1 MILFSTILNINDSL
15 TKDAFVAL
23 VLEWNRTSKYI
34 ENVVP
39 NVDLN
44 GSYSGK
50 FGDAKL
56 SLEFVDDPEK
66 DLMAVR
72 HEKVTADAVVWDTDY
87 VVNFDEKKI
96 SIRLDRTYSE
106 DALVINGAFSTPHFI
121 TLLIEGGYLEDDQD
135 LPVLRTPMPFAG
147 DMETLSGKYRLPVV
161 HVTKTSDGQDAIDT
175 SWLASKLKGAAHVLV
190 ETEKAADT
198 DEFGSVTIFY
208 PSEILPKKRIVYR
221 SAKGNL
227 NARLERVV
235 KLVIQYWNAQT
246 IGLLYTWQG
255 VNNAVLSD
263 SFNRQMVRYQE
274 TEKARQ
280 QAEEE
285 KDLVYEAFDEDLRKM
300 QQRIDELT
308 KANEALMLENSFLR
322 AKLNVTD
329 AMPIV
334 YQGEEEDFYPDEI
347 KDMILGALDEV
358 RTNSE
363 ATTRRAD
370 ILDDILHSNEYQ
382 HLSEQRKQRV
392 KAMFKGYKNV
402 SSAMKQELMDLGMT
416 ISDDGK
422 HYKLTYRDDPRY
434 MVTIGKT
441 PSDNRAGNN
450 NAALINKIML

>member
-1 MILFSTILNINDSL
+1 MILFSTILNITDSL
-15 TKDAFVAL
+15 TKDAFVDL

-50 FGDAKL
+50 FGDEKL
-56 SLEFVDDPEK
+56 SLEFVDDP
-66 DLMAVR
+66 DRNLMAVR

-106 DALVINGAFSTPHFI
+106 DALVMNGAFSTPHFI
-121 TLLIEGGYLEDDQD
+121 TLLIEGGYLADDQD

-147 DMETLSGKYRLPVV
+147 GIETLDGKYRLPVV
-161 HVTKTSDGQDAIDT
+161 YVTKTADGQDAIDT
-175 SWLASKLKGAAHVLV
+175 SWLASKLKGAAHVLI
-190 ETEKAADT
+190 ETEKAADR

-221 SAKGNL
+221 SANGNL

-246 IGLLYTWQG
+246 IDLLYTWQG

>member
-15 TKDAFVAL
+15 TKDAFVNL

-50 FGDAKL
+50 FGDEKL
-56 SLEFVDDPEK
+56 SLEFVDDPER

-106 DALVINGAFSTPHFI
+106 DALVMNGAFSTPHFI
-121 TLLIEGGYLEDDQD
+121 TLLIEGGYLADDQD
-135 LPVLRTPMPFAG
+135 LPVFRTPMAFAG
-147 DMETLSGKYRLPVV
+147 NIETLDGKYRLPVV
-161 HVTKTSDGQDAIDT
+161 YVTKTADGQDAIDT
-175 SWLASKLKGAAHVLV
+175 SWLASKLKGAAHILV
-190 ETEKAADT
+190 EAEKAADR

-221 SAKGNL
+221 SANGNL

-246 IGLLYTWQG
+246 IDLLYTWQG

-347 KDMILGALDEV
+347 QDMILGALDEV

>member
-1 MILFSTILNINDSL
+1 M
-15 TKDAFVAL
+15 
-23 VLEWNRTSKYI
+23 
-34 ENVVP
+34 
-39 NVDLN
+39 DLN
-44 GSYSGK
+44 GSYSGE

-56 SLEFVDDPEK
+56 SLEFVDDLEK

-106 DALVINGAFSTPHFI
+106 DALVMNGAFSTPHFI
-121 TLLIEGGYLEDDQD
+121 TLLIEGGYLADDQD
-135 LPVLRTPMPFAG
+135 LPVLRTLMEFAG
-147 DMETLSGKYRLPVV
+147 DIETLDGKYRLPVV
-161 HVTKTSDGQDAIDT
+161 YVTKTADGQDAIDT

-190 ETEKAADT
+190 EAEKAADR

-221 SAKGNL
+221 SANGNL

>member
-1 MILFSTILNINDSL
+1 M
-15 TKDAFVAL
+15 
-23 VLEWNRTSKYI
+23 
-34 ENVVP
+34 
-39 NVDLN
+39 DLN

-50 FGDAKL
+50 FGDEKL

-66 DLMAVR
+66 NLMAVR

-106 DALVINGAFSTPHFI
+106 EALVMNGAFSTPHFI
-121 TLLIEGGYLEDDQD
+121 TLLIEGGYLADDQD
-135 LPVLRTPMPFAG
+135 LPVFRTPMAFAG
-147 DMETLSGKYRLPVV
+147 DIETLNGKYRLPVV
-161 HVTKTSDGQDAIDT
+161 YVTTTADGQDAIDT
-175 SWLASKLKGAAHVLV
+175 SWLASKLKGAAHILV
-190 ETEKAADT
+190 EAEKAADR

-227 NARLERVV
+227 NACLERVV

-280 QAEEE
+280 LAEEE

-308 KANEALMLENSFLR
+308 KANEALMLENSFLH

-441 PSDNRAGNN
+441 LSDNRTGNN

>member
-50 FGDAKL
+50 FGDEKL

-106 DALVINGAFSTPHFI
+106 EALVMNGAFSTPHFI
-121 TLLIEGGYLEDDQD
+121 TLLIEGGYLADDQD

-147 DMETLSGKYRLPVV
+147 NMETLDGKYRLPVV
-161 HVTKTSDGQDAIDT
+161 YVTKTADGQDAIDT

-190 ETEKAADT
+190 EAEKAADR

-221 SAKGNL
+221 SANGNL

>member
-1 MILFSTILNINDSL
+1 M
-15 TKDAFVAL
+15 
-23 VLEWNRTSKYI
+23 
-34 ENVVP
+34 
-39 NVDLN
+39 DLN

-50 FGDAKL
+50 FGDEKL

-66 DLMAVR
+66 NLMAVR

-106 DALVINGAFSTPHFI
+106 EALVMNGAFSTPHFI
-121 TLLIEGGYLEDDQD
+121 TLLIEGGYLADDQD
-135 LPVLRTPMPFAG
+135 LPVFRTPMAFAG
-147 DMETLSGKYRLPVV
+147 DIETLNGKYRLPVV
-161 HVTKTSDGQDAIDT
+161 YVTTTADGQDAIDT
-175 SWLASKLKGAAHVLV
+175 SWLASKLKGAAHILV
-190 ETEKAADT
+190 EAEKAADR

-208 PSEILPKKRIVYR
+208 PSEILPQKRIVYR

-280 QAEEE
+280 LAEEE
-285 KDLVYEAFDEDLRKM
+285 KDLVYEAFDEDFRKM

-308 KANEALMLENSFLR
+308 KANEALMLENSFLH

-441 PSDNRAGNN
+441 PSDNRTGNN

>member
-1 MILFSTILNINDSL
+1 MILFSTILNITDSL
-15 TKDAFVAL
+15 SKDAFVDL

-50 FGDAKL
+50 FGDEKL
-56 SLEFVDDPEK
+56 SLEFVDDPER

-106 DALVINGAFSTPHFI
+106 DALVMNGVFSTPHFI
-121 TLLIEGGYLEDDQD
+121 TLLIEGGYLADDQD
-135 LPVLRTPMPFAG
+135 LPVLRTPMPFVG
-147 DMETLSGKYRLPVV
+147 GMETLSGKYRLPVV
-161 HVTKTSDGQDAIDT
+161 YVTKTADGQDAIDT

-190 ETEKAADT
+190 EAEKAADR

-246 IGLLYTWQG
+246 IDLLYTWQG

-329 AMPIV
+329 AMPIL

>member
-1 MILFSTILNINDSL
+1 MILFSTILNITDSL
-15 TKDAFVAL
+15 TKDAFVDL

-39 NVDLN
+39 NVDLD

-50 FGDAKL
+50 FGDEKL
-56 SLEFVDDPEK
+56 SLEFVDDPER

-87 VVNFDEKKI
+87 VVNFAEKKI

-106 DALVINGAFSTPHFI
+106 DALVMNGAFSTPHFI
-121 TLLIEGGYLEDDQD
+121 TLLIEDGYLADDQD
-135 LPVLRTPMPFAG
+135 LPVLRTPMAFAR
-147 DMETLSGKYRLPVV
+147 DIETLDGKYRLPVV
-161 HVTKTSDGQDAIDT
+161 YVTKTSDGQDAIDT
-175 SWLASKLKGAAHVLV
+175 SWLASKLKGAAHVLI
-190 ETEKAADT
+190 ETEKAADR

-221 SAKGNL
+221 SANGNL

-246 IGLLYTWQG
+246 IDLLYTWQG

>member
-1 MILFSTILNINDSL
+1 MILFSAILTINDSL
-15 TKDAFVAL
+15 TKDAFVDS

-44 GSYSGK
+44 ASYSGK
-50 FGDAKL
+50 FGDAKR
-56 SLEFVDDPEK
+56 SLEFVDDPER

-106 DALVINGAFSTPHFI
+106 DALVMNVAFSTPHFI
-121 TLLIEGGYLEDDQD
+121 TILIEGGYLADDQD
-135 LPVLRTPMPFAG
+135 LPVLRTPMEFAG
-147 DMETLSGKYRLPVV
+147 DMETLGGKYRLPVV
-161 HVTKTSDGQDAIDT
+161 YVTKTSDGQDVIDT

-190 ETEKAADT
+190 ETEKPADT
-198 DEFGSVTIFY
+198 DEFGLVTIYY
-208 PSEILPKKRIVYR
+208 PPEILPKKRIVYR
-221 SAKGNL
+221 STNGNL

-246 IGLLYTWQG
+246 IDLLYTWQG

-285 KDLVYEAFDEDLRKM
+285 KDL
-300 QQRIDELT
+300 
-308 KANEALMLENSFLR
+308 
-322 AKLNVTD
+322 
-329 AMPIV
+329 
-334 YQGEEEDFYPDEI
+334 
-347 KDMILGALDEV
+347 
-358 RTNSE
+358 
-363 ATTRRAD
+363 
-370 ILDDILHSNEYQ
+370 
-382 HLSEQRKQRV
+382 
-392 KAMFKGYKNV
+392 
-402 SSAMKQELMDLGMT
+402 GMT

-422 HYKLTYRDDPRY
+422 HYKLTYRDDPPY
-434 MVTIGKT
+434 MVIIGKT

-450 NAALINKIML
+450 NAALINMSSVFENVPKYVKH

>member
-15 TKDAFVAL
+15 TKDAFVDL

-44 GSYSGK
+44 GSYSGR

-56 SLEFVDDPEK
+56 SLEFVDDPER

-106 DALVINGAFSTPHFI
+106 DALVMNGAFSTPHFI
-121 TLLIEGGYLEDDQD
+121 TLLIEGGYLADDQD

-147 DMETLSGKYRLPVV
+147 DMETLGGKYRLPVV
-161 HVTKTSDGQDAIDT
+161 YVTKTSDGQDAIDT
-175 SWLASKLKGAAHVLV
+175 SWLASRLKGAAHVLV
-190 ETEKAADT
+190 ETGKLANT

-221 SAKGNL
+221 SANGNL

-246 IGLLYTWQG
+246 IDLLYTWQG

-280 QAEEE
+280 LAEEE
-285 KDLVYEAFDEDLRKM
+285 KDMVYEAFDEDLRKM

-308 KANEALMLENSFLR
+308 KANEALMQENSFLR